1 MSFRLGDTVPVDTA
15 QSSEQTRTQVAEPLV
30 IEVFGVRWALTFH
43 GLEAAVVGTLHHLWS
58 RAAVRDDR
66 VDAPAARPLAVV
78 TSLEDHPAQADGEAP
93 IVVGH
98 EADDIPY
105 TISRA
110 VTLRSI
116 TRRRG
121 EALMLHAVGVC
132 GPDGATV
139 VLVAPSGTGKT
150 TAANALGKEL
160 GYVSDETI
168 VVEDDGRISPYA
180 KPLSIIS
187 DPDRRYRK
195 QEHSPDDLGLLQPT
209 PEAPPHLAAMVV
221 LRRDTAATTPEFT
234 SEGLIDAVLMVIPE
248 TSALP
253 AMVDPLDR
261 LCRALTQRGG
271 PYKLRYAEIGD
282 CVDLVRALTEA
293 DEERDAGAPT
303 WEHHPGADRED
314 PVPGPE
320 DTDNADGATNPTN
333 VEWTSTLTRRSW
345 TDCIVSG
352 GESILLHEGIPM
364 RLSPLGTLLWL
375 HADRP
380 TALQALHDRVIEEI
394 GDHPRAHGLVL
405 EAAQLLVDAKI
416 LAVVTPEP

>member
-1 MSFRLGDTVPVDTA
+1 M
-15 QSSEQTRTQVAEPLV
+15 
-30 IEVFGVRWALTFH
+30 
-43 GLEAAVVGTLHHLWS
+43 
-58 RAAVRDDR
+58 
-66 VDAPAARPLAVV
+66 RPLRDPRRGHL
-78 TSLEDHPAQADGEAP
+78 LEDHPAQADGEAP

-333 VEWTSTLTRRSW
+333 VGVDLDADSSQLDRLHRLGWRVNPPPRGDTHATESTRHPPVAA
-345 TDCIVSG
+345 C
-352 GESILLHEGIPM
+352 
-364 RLSPLGTLLWL
+364 
-375 HADRP
+375 RP
-380 TALQALHDRVIEEI
+380 THGPASAARSGDR
-394 GDHPRAHGLVL
+394 GDR
-405 EAAQLLVDAKI
+405 
-416 LAVVTPEP
+416 